1 MKFSESLTKL
11 LILTLSLLVVFLT
24 YKSLKINSTISTK
37 YMIYIIFLISLI
49 LIFSIIFFFKKDIIN
64 EALIVF
70 FSILIS
76 LYFIQCFSTYKNLKK
91 VWLFNKK
98 NEVKYDLRSYN
109 EVLKSGNF
117 FPRISSDYF
126 VNDVSNIFPL
136 GTISNR
142 KILACNENGYFSH
155 YNSDRFGFNNPDQN
169 WDKKN
174 IDYLVLGDS
183 YMEGDCVFY
192 RDTLMG
198 NLKNLNK
205 KKNIIS
211 LARGGTGTL
220 FQYAALK
227 EYAQTK
233 SVKNVLLFFYEGN
246 DLGNIE
252 NEMKNKV
259 LLNYLDQ
266 EYSQNLIYKQNLIDE
281 IILSKS
287 KKLNIETQTGNFY
300 IHEFS
305 KFIKL
310 KIIRDLI
317 RNYFIFYQGK
327 YNSGLGQFSIVLDEL
342 KEFCFL
348 NNIKLHIIYLPNYA
362 RYRGIKDKEDFLKY
376 KKIKDLIKKKKIIFL
391 DFAEHLEKQDQP
403 LENWPFEYHGHLNK
417 KGYKELANF
426 VNEFIDE

>member
-1 MKFSESLTKL
+1 
-11 LILTLSLLVVFLT
+11 
-24 YKSLKINSTISTK
+24 
-37 YMIYIIFLISLI
+37 
-49 LIFSIIFFFKKDIIN
+49 
-64 EALIVF
+64 
-70 FSILIS
+70 
-76 LYFIQCFSTYKNLKK
+76 
-91 VWLFNKK
+91 
-98 NEVKYDLRSYN
+98 
-109 EVLKSGNF
+109 
-117 FPRISSDYF
+117 
-126 VNDVSNIFPL
+126 
-136 GTISNR
+136 
-142 KILACNENGYFSH
+142 
-155 YNSDRFGFNNPDQN
+155 
-169 WDKKN
+169 
-174 IDYLVLGDS
+174 
-183 YMEGDCVFY
+183 
-192 RDTLMG
+192 
-198 NLKNLNK
+198 
-205 KKNIIS
+205 
-211 LARGGTGTL
+211 
-220 FQYAALK
+220 LK

-233 SVKNVLLFFYEGN
+233 GVKNVLLFFYEGN

-287 KKLNIETQTGNFY
+287 KNLNIETQTGNFY
-300 IHEFS
+300 FHEFS

-317 RNYFIFYQGK
+317 RNYFIFYQRK
-327 YNSGLGQFSIVLDEL
+327 YTSGLGQFSIVLDEL
-342 KEFCFL
+342 KEFCVL

-362 RYRGIKDKEDFLKY
+362 RYRGIKNKENFLKY